1 MTMTETREAAPLAL
15 SDAAV
20 AKVAALLTEEGEE
33 GLGLRV
39 AVRAGGC
46 SGFSY
51 EMFFDLEE
59 SPDDHV
65 EVRGPV
71 TVRIDAESAPHLVGA
86 TLNYTDGLEGAGF
99 SIENPNAKSSCGC
112 GKSFS

>member
-1 MTMTETREAAPLAL
+1 MTTTETRDTALLVL

-20 AKVAALLTEEGEE
+20 AKVAALLSQEGED

-39 AVRAGGC
+39 AVRPGGC

-51 EMFFDLEE
+51 DMFFDLEE
-59 SPDDHV
+59 NSDDHV
-65 EVRGPV
+65 SVCGPV
-71 TVRIDAESAPHLVGA
+71 IVRVDAGSAPHLVGA

>member
-1 MTMTETREAAPLAL
+1 MTTTETRDAALLAL

-20 AKVAALLTEEGEE
+20 TKVAALLTEEGEE

-51 EMFFDLEE
+51 DMFFDLEE

-65 EVRGPV
+65 SVCGPV
-71 TVRIDAESAPHLVGA
+71 TVRIDAASAPHLVGA
-86 TLNYTDGLEGAGF
+86 TLNYTDGLDGAGF
-99 SIENPNAKSSCGC
+99 SIENPNAQSSCGC